1 MDEKEIDEDDL
12 EENEVAFF
20 KCAECGSR
28 VLDVVQAIDVTES
41 VESVLPCTCGEEE
54 QAAVRTERVTRCIE
68 NSGYLRGDRHIVIEE
83 REEIDELDR
92 EEETQIT
99 YQRCYEM
106 CKDQN
111 HLWDQVDREED
122 EDEEGADLTITC
134 GGCGREIE
142 FGYSHPNKQG
152 RIFLGN
158 DDSDFNP
165 WKTFPDDKYVD
176 KWEGRGW
183 LRPKRRKG
191 PNRPVN

>member
-83 REEIDELDR
+83 REEID
-92 EEETQIT
+92 
-99 YQRCYEM
+99 
-106 CKDQN
+106 
-111 HLWDQVDREED
+111 
-122 EDEEGADLTITC
+122 
-134 GGCGREIE
+134 GREIE